1 MYEAVIVTLVVKT
14 TGSVLTV
21 KVAVVEY
28 AGMVTLEGTMAANP
42 LLLDKN
48 TTAPPAGAGPSSVTV
63 PVEEPPPVTLDGLS
77 VRDRSVGDWTTS
89 EADWVTPLFAAEI
102 VTEVAVPTGA
112 VVAVN
117 VTLLAPAGTV
127 MEGATAATEE
137 SLVDRETAIPPLGAG
152 PLRTTVPLEELPPV
166 RFAGVIESDATVG
179 GTTVRDAVSI
189 VPLEVAVIVMEVEA
203 ATAVVATVNVV
214 VVAPACTVTEGGTL
228 ATEGSLLDKETT
240 APPLGAALLKLMMP
254 VEEAPPVTVLGL
266 TESKLSVEASTPS
279 SAFSLTPL

>member
-1 MYEAVIVTLVVKT
+1 LYEAVIVTLVVKI
-14 TGSVLTV
+14 TGSVLSV
-21 KVAVVEY
+21 KVAVVAY
-28 AGMVTLEGTMAANP
+28 AGTVTLVGTEAANP
-42 LLLDKN
+42 LLLDRN
-48 TTAPPAGAGPSSVTV
+48 TTAPPAGAGPLSVTV
-63 PVEEPPPVTLDGLS
+63 PIEEPPPVTLDGLS
-77 VRDRSVGDWTTS
+77 VSERSVGGRTAS

-102 VTEVAVPTGA
+102 DTEIAVPTGA

-127 MEGATAATEE
+127 TEDGTAATEE
-137 SLVDRETAIPPLGAG
+137 SLDDKETTIPPLGAG
-152 PLRTTVPLEELPPV
+152 PLTTTVPTEELPPV
-166 RFAGVIESDATVG
+166 RLAGAIESDARVG
-179 GTTVRDAVSI
+179 GTTVRDAVSV
-189 VPLEVAVIVMEVEA
+189 VPLDVAVMVTEADA
-203 ATAVVATVNVV
+203 ATGAVATVNVAL
-214 VVAPACTVTEGGTL
+214 VAPAGTVTAGGTL